1 MFCVHKK
8 QSIFALV
15 LIFALV
21 FVGCKNL
28 TGDSSSAGNTG
39 GNSTET
45 STTDNSDVVPNVDDE
60 VRSCFNLVNQFRT
73 GNEAFY
79 WNEDNTTKT
88 NLVGTLG
95 RLTLD
100 EDLCRAA
107 QIRANEIV
115 TNFSHT
121 RPDGTSCKTVLTELS
136 IPYSSR
142 AENIAA
148 GTGSSTGAVAFNQ
161 WKEDD
166 ENHDGQGHRRNMLG
180 DFTKIGI
187 AHAYSANSDYKHYW
201 AMILT
206 K

>member
-28 TGDSSSAGNTG
+28 TGDTSSDGNTG
-39 GNSTET
+39 GNSTGT

-73 GNEAFY
+73 GNEAYY
-79 WNEDNTTKT
+79 WNEDNKTKT
-88 NLVGTLG
+88 NLVGKLG

-100 EDLCRAA
+100 EDLCKAA

-115 TNFSHT
+115 TCWGHT
-121 RPDGTSCKTVLTELS
+121 RPNGTDCETVLTELS
-136 IPYSSR
+136 IPWNNR
-142 AENIAA
+142 GENIAA
-148 GTGSSTGAVAFNQ
+148 GYSSGSKTFDQ

-166 ENHDGQGHRRNMLG
+166 ENYGGQGHRRNMLG

>member
-1 MFCVHKK
+1 MPDSIKSNVMHIQADDMLVVTKK
-8 QSIFALV
+8 KSVFTLV

-21 FVGCKNL
+21 FAGCKNPV
-28 TGDSSSAGNTG
+28 GG
-39 GNSTET
+39 GNV
-45 STTDNSDVVPNVDDE
+45 DNSNVVPNIDSE
-60 VRSCFNLVNQFRT
+60 VRACFNLVNQFRT

-100 EDLCRAA
+100 EDLCRAV

-115 TNFSHT
+115 TKFSHT
-121 RPDGTSCKTVLTELS
+121 RPDGTSCETVLTELS
-136 IPYSSR
+136 IPWRSTG
-142 AENIAA
+142 ENIAA
-148 GTGSSTGAVAFNQ
+148 GYSSGSQTFNQ
-161 WKEDD
+161 WKEDS

>member
-15 LIFALV
+15 LIFALA
-21 FVGCKNL
+21 FAGCKNL
-28 TGDSSSAGNTG
+28 TGDTSSAGNTG
-39 GNSTET
+39 GNSTGT

-73 GNEAFY
+73 GNEAYY
-79 WNEDNTTKT
+79 WNEDNKTKT
-88 NLVGTLG
+88 NLVGKLG

-136 IPYSSR
+136 IPWNNR
-142 AENIAA
+142 GENIAA
-148 GTGSSTGAVAFNQ
+148 GYSSGLQTFDQ
-161 WKEDD
+161 WKEDS
-166 ENHDGQGHRRNMLG
+166 ENFDGQGHRRNMLG

-187 AHAYSANSDYKHYW
+187 AHAYSANSQYRYYW

>member
-1 MFCVHKK
+1 MFCIHKIHG
-8 QSIFALV
+8 IFALV
-15 LIFALV
+15 LIFALA
-21 FVGCKNL
+21 FAGCKNL
-28 TGDSSSAGNTG
+28 TGDSSSAGSTG
-39 GNSTET
+39 GNSTGT

-73 GNEAFY
+73 GNEAYY
-79 WNEDNTTKT
+79 WNEDNKTKT
-88 NLVGTLG
+88 NLVGKLG

-115 TNFSHT
+115 KKFDHV
-121 RPDGTSCKTVLTELS
+121 RPNGKRCETVLDDCS
-136 IPYSSR
+136 ISYR
-142 AENIAA
+142 GWGENIAA
-148 GTGSSTGAVAFNQ
+148 GNRTGSATFTQ

-166 ENHDGQGHRRNMLG
+166 ENFDGQGHRRNMLG

>member
-15 LIFALV
+15 LIFALA

-28 TGDSSSAGNTG
+28 TGDTSSAGNTG
-39 GNSTET
+39 GNSTGT

-73 GNEAFY
+73 GNEAYY
-79 WNEDNTTKT
+79 WKKDNK
-88 NLVGTLG
+88 NKEYLVGKLG

-115 TNFSHT
+115 TCWGHT
-121 RPDGTSCKTVLTELS
+121 RPNGKRCETVLDDCS
-136 IPYSSR
+136 ISYR
-142 AENIAA
+142 GWGENIAA
-148 GTGSSTGAVAFNQ
+148 GNRTGSATFIQ

-166 ENHDGQGHRRNMLG
+166 ENYSGQGHRRNMLG

-187 AHAYSANSDYKHYW
+187 AYTYDANSTYKYYW

>member
-15 LIFALV
+15 LIFALA
-21 FVGCKNL
+21 FAGCKNL
-28 TGDSSSAGNTG
+28 TGDSSSAGSTG
-39 GNSTET
+39 GNSTGT
-45 STTDNSDVVPNVDDE
+45 STTDNSTVVPNIDDE
-60 VRSCFNLVNQFRT
+60 VRACFNLVNQFRT
-73 GNEAFY
+73 GNEAWY
-79 WNEDNTTKT
+79 WNRDNTTKT

-115 TNFSHT
+115 KKFDHV
-121 RPDGTSCKTVLTELS
+121 RPNGKRCETVLDDCS
-136 IPYSSR
+136 ISYR
-142 AENIAA
+142 GWGENIAA
-148 GTGSSTGAVAFNQ
+148 GNRTGSATFIQ

-166 ENHDGQGHRRNMLG
+166 ENYSGQGHRRNMLG

>member
-1 MFCVHKK
+1 MSDSIKSNVMHIQADDMLVVTKK
-8 QSIFALV
+8 QSVFALV

-21 FVGCKNL
+21 FARCKNP
-28 TGDSSSAGNTG
+28 AGSGTVD
-39 GNSTET
+39 NST
-45 STTDNSDVVPNVDDE
+45 VVPNIDDE

-115 TNFSHT
+115 TKFSHT

-136 IPYSSR
+136 IPWNNR
-142 AENIAA
+142 GENIAA
-148 GTGSSTGAVAFNQ
+148 GYSSGSQTFNQ
-161 WKEDD
+161 WKEDS

-187 AHAYSANSDYKHYW
+187 AYTYNANSQYRYYW

>member
-1 MFCVHKK
+1 MSDSIKSNVMHIQADDMLVVTKK
-8 QSIFALV
+8 KSVFALV

-21 FVGCKNL
+21 FAGCKNPVGSG
-28 TGDSSSAGNTG
+28 TVD
-39 GNSTET
+39 NST
-45 STTDNSDVVPNVDDE
+45 VVPNIDDE
-60 VRSCFNLVNQFRT
+60 VRACFNLVNQFRT

-88 NLVGTLG
+88 NLVGKLG

-100 EDLCRAA
+100 EDLCKAA

-115 TNFSHT
+115 KKFDHV
-121 RPDGTSCKTVLTELS
+121 RPNGKRCETVLDDCS
-136 IPYSSR
+136 ISYR
-142 AENIAA
+142 GWGENIAA
-148 GTGSSTGAVAFNQ
+148 GNRTGSATFIQ

-166 ENHDGQGHRRNMLG
+166 ENYSGQGHRRNMLG

-187 AHAYSANSDYKHYW
+187 AYTYDANSTYKYYW

>member
-1 MFCVHKK
+1 MVTTKK
-8 QSIFALV
+8 HGIFALV

-21 FVGCKNL
+21 FAGCKNP
-28 TGDSSSAGNTG
+28 AGG
-39 GNSTET
+39 GTVDNST
-45 STTDNSDVVPNVDDE
+45 VVPNIDDE
-60 VRSCFNLVNQFRT
+60 VRSCFNLVNQFRA
-73 GNEAFY
+73 GSEAWY
-79 WNEDNTTKT
+79 WKEDNK
-88 NLVGTLG
+88 NKEYLVGKLG

-100 EDLCRAA
+100 EDLCKAA

-115 TNFSHT
+115 TCWGHT
-121 RPDGTSCKTVLTELS
+121 RPNGTDCETVLTELS
-136 IPYSSR
+136 IPWRSTG
-142 AENIAA
+142 ENIAA
-148 GTGSSTGAVAFNQ
+148 GYSSGSQTFNQ
-161 WKEDD
+161 WK

>member
-15 LIFALV
+15 LIFALA
-21 FVGCKNL
+21 FAGCKNP
-28 TGDSSSAGNTG
+28 AGG
-39 GNSTET
+39 GNV
-45 STTDNSDVVPNVDDE
+45 DNSNVVPNIDSE

-115 TNFSHT
+115 TNFSHIFCAT
-121 RPDGTSCKTVLTELS
+121 KKSPENTSSSIFTQEENVLFL
-136 IPYSSR
+136 I
-142 AENIAA
+142 I
-148 GTGSSTGAVAFNQ
+148 
-161 WKEDD
+161 
-166 ENHDGQGHRRNMLG
+166 
-180 DFTKIGI
+180 
-187 AHAYSANSDYKHYW
+187 
-201 AMILT
+201 
-206 K
+206 

>member
-1 MFCVHKK
+1 MFCIHKIHG
-8 QSIFALV
+8 IFALV

-21 FVGCKNL
+21 FAGCKNL
-28 TGDSSSAGNTG
+28 TGDTSSAGSTG
-39 GNSTET
+39 GNSTGT

-73 GNEAFY
+73 GNEAYY
-79 WNEDNTTKT
+79 WNEDNKTKT
-88 NLVGTLG
+88 NLVGKLG

-115 TNFSHT
+115 KKFDHV
-121 RPDGTSCKTVLTELS
+121 RPNGKRCETVLDDCS
-136 IPYSSR
+136 ISYR
-142 AENIAA
+142 GWGENIAA
-148 GTGSSTGAVAFNQ
+148 GNRTGSATFTQ

-166 ENHDGQGHRRNMLG
+166 ENFDGQGHRRNMLG

>member
-21 FVGCKNL
+21 FAGCKNP
-28 TGDSSSAGNTG
+28 AGG
-39 GNSTET
+39 GTVDNST
-45 STTDNSDVVPNVDDE
+45 VVPNIDNE
-60 VRSCFNLVNQFRT
+60 VRACFNLVNQFRT
-73 GNEAFY
+73 GNEAYY
-79 WNEDNTTKT
+79 WNQDNATKT
-88 NLVGTLG
+88 NLVGKLG

-136 IPYSSR
+136 IPWNNR
-142 AENIAA
+142 GENIAA
-148 GTGSSTGAVAFNQ
+148 GYSSGSQTFNQ
-161 WKEDD
+161 WK

>member
-8 QSIFALV
+8 QSIFSLV

-21 FVGCKNL
+21 FAGCKNP
-28 TGDSSSAGNTG
+28 AGG
-39 GNSTET
+39 GTVDNST
-45 STTDNSDVVPNVDDE
+45 VVPNIDDE

-73 GNEAFY
+73 GNEAWY
-79 WNEDNTTKT
+79 WNRDNTTKT

-115 TNFSHT
+115 TCWGHT
-121 RPDGTSCKTVLTELS
+121 RPNGTSCETVLTELS

-166 ENHDGQGHRRNMLG
+166 KNHDGQGHRRNMLG

-187 AHAYSANSDYKHYW
+187 AHTYNANSQYRYYW